1 MILHVGERIY
11 WGDPEIIY
19 LEGNIVAVNEKEQ
32 TVIVHIERT
41 TTYSAHLIGT
51 EVPFSA
57 DGVKPLTTASPPG
70 TTTERLEKRLP
81 PPELSEDEKIRRAA
95 AVAVHQQHG
104 YHLETEQ
111 EQTLIEQVIQ
121 AINSDAA
128 MRAKI
133 VSSIDEILKRE
144 H

>member
-1 MILHVGERIY
+1 MILHIGERVY

-19 LEGNIVAVNEKEQ
+19 LEGNITAVHEQEQ

-41 TTYSAHLIGT
+41 TTHSAHLIGT

-57 DGVKPLTTASPPG
+57 DGVKPLTGESPVG
-70 TTTERLEKRLP
+70 TTTERVEERQP
-81 PPELSEDEKIRRAA
+81 PPELSDDEKIRRAA

-104 YHLETEQ
+104 YHLEAQQ

-121 AINSDAA
+121 AINSDAN